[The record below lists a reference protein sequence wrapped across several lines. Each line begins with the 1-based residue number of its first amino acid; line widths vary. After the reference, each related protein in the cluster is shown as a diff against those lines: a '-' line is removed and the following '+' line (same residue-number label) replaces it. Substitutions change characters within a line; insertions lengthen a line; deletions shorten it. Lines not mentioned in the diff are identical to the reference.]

1 MKNQE
6 VSVPKKHL
14 ISIHGND
21 IPIFSGMVSIAHQFG
36 LQSIDAMPQQLPSFD
51 NGNTA
56 IFKSTVT
63 LTNGIVCSA
72 IGDATPENVPPSCR
86 NSFIRIASTR
96 ATSRAIGLACNV
108 GNLDFESET
117 MTEQVID
124 VDYRDSSASS
134 TVQTTHSKPVSQKQL
149 EYIHSL
155 SDNAEQ
161 IAMEKFSKD
170 LNSLTTT
177 EAHEVICECRAREK

>member
-1 MKNQE
+1 MKKQE
-6 VSVPKKHL
+6 VSVPEKHL

-21 IPIFSGMVSIAHQFG
+21 IPTFSGMVNIAHQLG
-36 LQSIDAMPQQLPSFD
+36 LQSIDTIPLQLPTSD

-63 LTNGIVCSA
+63 LKSGLSCSA
-72 IGDATPENVPPSCR
+72 IGDATPENVPPACR

-108 GNLDFESET
+108 GNLDFE
-117 MTEQVID
+117 TESMNENVID
-124 VDYRDSSASS
+124 VEYRDSSTSS
-134 TVQTTHSKPVSQKQL
+134 SNQPVHTNPVSQRQL
-149 EYIHSL
+149 SYIHGL

-161 IAMEKFSKD
+161 IAMEKFGKN

-177 EAHEVICECRAREK
+177 EAHELICECKSREN